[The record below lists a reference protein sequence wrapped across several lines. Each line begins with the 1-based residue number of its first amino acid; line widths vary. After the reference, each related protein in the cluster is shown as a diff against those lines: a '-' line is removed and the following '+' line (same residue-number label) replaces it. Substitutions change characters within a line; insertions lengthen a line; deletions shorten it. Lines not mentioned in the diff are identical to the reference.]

1 MEPVIGLMEEGEEA
15 RRQQLRQEVAGCWCM
30 VGTSLAAVL
39 TTGAGGA
46 LSYGAAGAVDW
57 EVGRG

>member
-1 MEPVIGLMEEGEEA
+1 MEEEEA
-15 RRQQLRQEVAGCWCM
+15 RRQQLRQEVPGCGCM